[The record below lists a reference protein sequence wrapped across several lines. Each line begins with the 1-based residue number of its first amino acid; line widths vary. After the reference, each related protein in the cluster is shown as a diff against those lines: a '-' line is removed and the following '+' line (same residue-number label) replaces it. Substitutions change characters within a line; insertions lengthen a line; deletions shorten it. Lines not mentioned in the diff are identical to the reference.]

1 MRATRENCQ
10 ANNEQ
15 PRRPHIYLL
24 RQISPAASDSGAA
37 FACAL
42 VLPQF
47 RETKLS
53 ESTEVGLFSPRHY
66 A

>member
-15 PRRPHIYLL
+15 PRRPHPYLL
-24 RQISPAASDSGAA
+24 RQISAAASDRRDWSPARQ
-37 FACAL
+37 FY
-42 VLPQF
+42 QF
-47 RETKLS
+47 RETKLA
-53 ESTEVGLFSPRHY
+53 ESTEVGLFSTRRY